1 MAKSLNQFE
10 AEQSDI
16 VKALEAQ
23 LGEKDRVLK
32 DWQREHGNLEVLFKG
47 LLAAVSASDPVKIV
61 YNPKSELSTPTILN
75 VTQDTDWH
83 IGEKQD
89 ADEIE
94 NINAFDWQIAQDRVN
109 DLTHRS
115 LRVVERLRNSYNIP
129 RSVNL
134 CTGDMISGNL
144 REESLRTNEFPEP
157 VQVVKAAELY
167 AARHS
172 EMSKYF
178 DHYVIEYVTADN
190 HSRLTKKPMSKEQGV
205 NSFNYLVA
213 IIAQKILSRHNNIE
227 FNIHIEPQKVVP
239 VFNRQYLL
247 MHGHQIKGWAG
258 VPWYG
263 VERKRGKESEAR
275 LQLIME
281 DPTRIQTLGFHK
293 IVAGHLHTPINMLT
307 YAVGGSLSGC
317 NAYDREAGRYG
328 GASQPLWF
336 ESEKHGDFGRID
348 FKL

>member
-1 MAKSLNQFE
+1 MAKSLDRFN

-16 VKALEAQ
+16 VQALEAQ
-23 LGEKDRVLK
+23 LDEKDRVLK
-32 DWQREHGNLEVLFKG
+32 EWKKEHGNLEVLFKG
-47 LLAAVSASDPVKIV
+47 LLAAVSAADPIDIEYSSKAES
-61 YNPKSELSTPTILN
+61 NAPTLWAIS
-75 VTQDTDWH
+75 QDTDWH

-94 NINAFDWQIAQDRVN
+94 NINAFDWQIAQNRTS

-115 LRVVERLRNSYNIP
+115 LRVIERSRLAYNIP
-129 RSVNL
+129 KSINL

-157 VQVVKAAELY
+157 VQVVRAAELY

-172 EMSKYF
+172 QMSKHF
-178 DHYVIEYVTADN
+178 DHYTIEYVTADN
-190 HSRLTKKPMSKEQGV
+190 HGRLTKKPMSKEQGI

-227 FNIHIEPQKVVP
+227 FNIHIEPQKVVR

-263 VERKRGKESEAR
+263 VERKRGKESESR

-281 DPTRIQTLGFHK
+281 DPTRIETLGFHK
-293 IVAGHLHTPINMLT
+293 IITGHLHAPINMPT

-317 NAYDREAGRYG
+317 NAYDREAGRYAN
-328 GASQPLWF
+328 ASQPLWF